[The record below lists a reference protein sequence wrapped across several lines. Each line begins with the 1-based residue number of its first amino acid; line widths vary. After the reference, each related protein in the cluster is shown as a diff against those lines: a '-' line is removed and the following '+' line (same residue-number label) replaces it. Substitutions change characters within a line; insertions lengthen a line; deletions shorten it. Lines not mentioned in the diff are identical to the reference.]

1 MHEVVICF
9 CEVGRLW
16 YFNTV
21 SGPKKGKTLIT
32 FIMINN
38 NFQHKNNLRPVGT
51 RTLSLSGLFCPGR
64 LTDDTRWSLSRRDD
78 NPRVR
83 RTEAGLIRHLT
94 PGNIHPNSPVNNGR
108 KYEGFFSCLITI
120 FKLIFN
126 CYTMNVLTW
135 PVYY

>member
-1 MHEVVICF
+1 MSNMHEVVICF

-21 SGPKKGKTLIT
+21 SGPKKGKTLIP

-38 NFQHKNNLRPVGT
+38 NFQQYNNLRPVGT

-83 RTEAGLIRHLT
+83 RTEAGLIRHPT
-94 PGNIHPNSPVNNGR
+94 PSNIHPNSPVR
-108 KYEGFFSCLITI
+108 
-120 FKLIFN
+120 
-126 CYTMNVLTW
+126 
-135 PVYY
+135 